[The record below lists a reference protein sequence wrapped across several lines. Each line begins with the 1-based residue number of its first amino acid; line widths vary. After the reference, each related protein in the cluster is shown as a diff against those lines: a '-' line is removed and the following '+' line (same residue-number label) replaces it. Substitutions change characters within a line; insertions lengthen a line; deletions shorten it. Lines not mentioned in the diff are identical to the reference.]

1 MNSAVFES
9 IKLYAKILKMPTFA
23 QYQDVIR
30 QLKPNMGLEEM
41 LLELMKKECYSRQDN
56 QLKRRIRTAHFPV
69 TKTLEELD
77 VSCFEN
83 VKPTFIQQ
91 LASCDFIKKRR
102 NIIMIGPP
110 GTGKTHLAIALG
122 MKACACGYRVMFRTA
137 ATIST
142 ELCEAKDTYK
152 LSKLESIIEK
162 ADLLILDELS
172 YLSFNR
178 HQSDLLFKVVSE
190 RSERA
195 SIIVTTNL
203 EFSRWTEMFESE
215 TMVAAL
221 VDRLTFKSY
230 LLDMNGSSYR
240 INNAIAND

>member
-1 MNSAVFES
+1 MNSAVYEN
-9 IKLYAKILKMPTFA
+9 IKLYAKILKMPTFT

-30 QLKPNMGLEEM
+30 QLKPNIGLDEM

-56 QLKRRIRTAHFPV
+56 QLKRRIHTARFPV

-77 VSCFEN
+77 MSCFEN
-83 VKPTFIQQ
+83 IKPTFIQQ

-122 MKACACGYRVMFRTA
+122 MKACASGYRVMFRTA

-142 ELCEAKDTYK
+142 ELCEAKDIYK
-152 LSKLESIIEK
+152 LSKLESTIEK

-172 YLSFNR
+172 YLNFNR

-240 INNAIAND
+240 MNNAIAND

>member
-1 MNSAVFES
+1 MNSAMDES
-9 IKLYAKILKMPTFA
+9 IKLYAKILKMPTFT

-30 QLKPNMGLEEM
+30 QLKPNMGLEDM
-41 LLELMKKECYSRQDN
+41 LLELMKKECHSRQEN
-56 QLKRRIRTAHFPV
+56 QLKRRIHTANFPV
-69 TKTLEELD
+69 TKTLEELNM
-77 VSCFEN
+77 SCFEN
-83 VKPTFIQQ
+83 IKSTFIQQ
-91 LASCDFIKKRR
+91 MASCDFIHKRN

-110 GTGKTHLAIALG
+110 GTGKTHLAIGLG
-122 MKACACGYRVMFRTA
+122 MKACSLGYRVLFRTA
-137 ATIST
+137 ATLST

-203 EFSRWTEMFESE
+203 EFSRWTEMFENE

-221 VDRLTFKSY
+221 VDRLTFKSH

-240 INNAIAND
+240 LNNAFTND

>member
-1 MNSAVFES
+1 MNSAINES
-9 IKLYAKILKMPTFA
+9 INLYAKILKMPTFT

-30 QLKPNMGLEEM
+30 QLKPSMGLEDM
-41 LLELMKKECYSRQDN
+41 LLELMKKECHSRQEN

-69 TKTLEELD
+69 TKTLEELNM
-77 VSCFEN
+77 SCFEN
-83 VKPTFIQQ
+83 IKPTFIQQ
-91 LASCDFIKKRR
+91 LASCDFINKRN

-110 GTGKTHLAIALG
+110 GTGKTHLAIGLG
-122 MKACACGYRVMFRTA
+122 MKACAFGYKVLFRTA
-137 ATIST
+137 ATLST
-142 ELCEAKDTYK
+142 ELCEAKDAYK
-152 LSKLESIIEK
+152 LSKLENSIEK

-203 EFSRWTEMFESE
+203 EFSRWTEMFENE

-221 VDRLTFKSY
+221 VDRLTFKSH

-240 INNAIAND
+240 LNNVFTND

>member
-1 MNSAVFES
+1 MNSAVYEN
-9 IKLYAKILKMPTFA
+9 IKLYAKILKMPTFT

-30 QLKPNMGLEEM
+30 QLKPNIGLDEM

-56 QLKRRIRTAHFPV
+56 QLKRRIHTARFPV

-77 VSCFEN
+77 MSCFEN
-83 VKPTFIQQ
+83 IKPTFIQQ

-122 MKACACGYRVMFRTA
+122 MKACASGYRVMFRTA

-142 ELCEAKDTYK
+142 ELCEAKDIYK
-152 LSKLESIIEK
+152 LSKLESTIEK

-172 YLSFNR
+172 YLNFNR

-240 INNAIAND
+240 MNNAIANE

>member
-1 MNSAVFES
+1 MNSAIDET
-9 IKLYAKILKMPTFA
+9 IKLYAKILKMPTFT

-30 QLKPNMGLEEM
+30 QLKPNMGLEDM
-41 LLELMKKECYSRQDN
+41 LLELMKNECQSRQAN
-56 QLKRRIRTAHFPV
+56 QLKRRIHIAHFPV
-69 TKTLEELD
+69 TKTLEELNM
-77 VSCFEN
+77 SCFEN
-83 VKPTFIQQ
+83 IKTTFIQQ
-91 LASCDFIKKRR
+91 LASCDFIHKRN

-110 GTGKTHLAIALG
+110 GIGKTHLAIALG
-122 MKACACGYRVMFRTA
+122 MKACSLGYRVLFRNA
-137 ATIST
+137 ATLST

-152 LSKLESIIEK
+152 LSKLESTIEK

-203 EFSRWTEMFESE
+203 EFSRWTEMFENE

-221 VDRLTFKSY
+221 VDRLTFKSH

-240 INNAIAND
+240 LNNAFTND